1 MKKFYFV
8 KSCSQF
14 VKNYYDSH
22 RCEPTGGFTEAPD
35 PVEFRVGRAPTG
47 PFKEL
52 MLNLVKEIEEK
63 MKNPQHFLKQSDII
77 KAQKDLKEV
86 VAKVYPMGIPEY
98 DPIRMEFENRENLAE
113 FHSKQLT
120 NVADP
125 QDTKLW
131 FSSKV

>member
-1 MKKFYFV
+1 M
-8 KSCSQF
+8 
-14 VKNYYDSH
+14 YYDSH

-52 MLNLVKEIEEK
+52 MLNVVKEIEET
-63 MKNPQHFLKQSDII
+63 MKNPQHFLKQTDIT

-98 DPIRMEFENRENLAE
+98 DPIRMEFENRENLGE
-113 FHSKQLT
+113 FHNRQLT
-120 NVADP
+120 SVADP